1 MDSTWQLLSRRPGS
15 AGYLPIETQTFRL
28 PDGSESDWDVYGREA
43 SVGVLALTE
52 AREVV
57 LVRQFRPGPGALLDE
72 LPGGYVEAGEEVLV
86 AAARELRE
94 ETGYAGELELIGAS
108 WLSATS
114 RTRRFA
120 VVASNARVVGPPTP
134 GPGEFCEVL
143 TCSLEEFRRHLRG
156 GALTDVDLGYLALDH
171 LGLLGEG

>member
-1 MDSTWQLLSRRPGS
+1 MDPTWKLLSRRPGS

-28 PDGSESDWDVYGREA
+28 PDGSESDWDVYGRDA
-43 SVGVLALTE
+43 SVGVLALTA

-57 LVRQFRPGPGALLDE
+57 LVRQFRPGPGVLLDE
-72 LPGGYVEAGEEVLV
+72 LPGGYVEDGEEVLV

-94 ETGYAGELELIGAS
+94 ETGYAGELELAGAS
-108 WLSATS
+108 WLSASS

-120 VVASNARVVGPPTP
+120 VVAREAHIVGPPTP
-134 GPGEFCEVL
+134 EPGEFCEVR
-143 TCSLEEFRRHLRG
+143 TCSLAAFRRHLRS